1 MIKYQSAIDNIPTNV
16 PILPF
21 SEALLLPKAHRPLN
35 IFEKCYIALID
46 EAMAKDRLVGV
57 ILPKDQK
64 SDSELFEIGCLGKI
78 THFEEISPTNYFI
91 ILSGLIR
98 FELGKEISDRKALFR
113 RFNIN
118 ISPFLSDLD
127 LWHKEEGEIR
137 GFDRNYFLN
146 TLRSYAEY
154 ADIELDWEEIEQTS
168 NLDLINL
175 TSMLAPFNDKEQ
187 QLLLEAETP
196 LMRSEIIIALA
207 ELEMAKENSGIIIQ

>member
-1 MIKYQSAIDNIPTNV
+1 MTKYHPDIDNIPSDV

-35 IFEKCYIALID
+35 IFEKRYIALID
-46 EAMAKDRLVGV
+46 EAMANDRLVGIV
-57 ILPKDQK
+57 LPKGGQ

-78 THFEEISPTNYFI
+78 THFEEIRPNNYFI

-98 FELGKEISDRKALFR
+98 FELGEEISDRKALFR

-118 ISPFLSDLD
+118 ISPFLADLE
-127 LWHKEEGEIR
+127 LWRKREDEVA
-137 GFDRNYFLN
+137 GFDRNYFLR

-175 TSMLAPFNDKEQ
+175 TSMLGPFSDEEQ
-187 QLLLEAETP
+187 QLLLEAKTP
-196 LMRSEIIIALA
+196 LLRGEIVIALA